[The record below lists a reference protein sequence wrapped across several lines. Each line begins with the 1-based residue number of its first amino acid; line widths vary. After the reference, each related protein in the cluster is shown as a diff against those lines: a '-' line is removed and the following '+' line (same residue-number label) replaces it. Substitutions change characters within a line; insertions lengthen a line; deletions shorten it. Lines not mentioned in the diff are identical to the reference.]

1 MIFAPRRR
9 AHAIDVPAS
18 EDDKPPSASPS
29 KSGVCLRRLKLPAV
43 QRTGFARP
51 SVSRQTMA
59 VTCGAV
65 LSALCV
71 KPASRKFSLTPG
83 LLAHSL
89 PLPPSVVLVSA
100 LDAAAAD
107 EPCASSSSDSPRAVS
122 ASRGNVSAGR
132 QANVQTSNQASLI
145 RKSAPPVPLP
155 RFLCDA
161 E

>member
-1 MIFAPRRR
+1 MATEQGKINWISWEHTF
-9 AHAIDVPAS
+9 
-18 EDDKPPSASPS
+18 SAFTFFS
-29 KSGVCLRRLKLPAV
+29 AAAY
-43 QRTGFARP
+43 F
-51 SVSRQTMA
+51 SVSKPGENSSNTGAISRFSWKLA
-59 VTCGAV
+59 VGAAPAAF

-83 LLAHSL
+83 LLALSL
-89 PLPPSVVLVSA
+89 PLPPSVVLASA

-122 ASRGNVSAGR
+122 DSRGNVSAGR
-132 QANVQTSNQASLI
+132 QANLQTSNQASLI
-145 RKSAPPVPLP
+145 RKSAPPVPSP